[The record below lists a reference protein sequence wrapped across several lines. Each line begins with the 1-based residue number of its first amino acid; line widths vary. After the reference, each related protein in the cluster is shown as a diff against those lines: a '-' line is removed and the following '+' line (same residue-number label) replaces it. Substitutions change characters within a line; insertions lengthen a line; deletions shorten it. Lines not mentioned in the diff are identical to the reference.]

1 MDDAGDKDVTD
12 PNAKAAIGAAL
23 ADVEE
28 GTKWSAQGQFEQA
41 KLWRAA
47 HLTLGVPAAALAAIA
62 GATALASTT
71 GRVAAGIIALVS
83 AGLSAV
89 ASSLDAAG
97 RAESRADL
105 RQPLPGGEAAARV
118 ARQVDLPLQDVT
130 TARQTLSELMARRDE
145 INAEA
150 SVTAKLAYRRA
161 DRNIKQGGQTYA
173 TDQRSLPPAPEQAP
187 QDPGAPLS

>member
-97 RAESRADL
+97 RAESAQTSGNRYLAVRPQRAWRARSICPCRTSL
-105 RQPLPGGEAAARV
+105 RRG
-118 ARQVDLPLQDVT
+118 
-130 TARQTLSELMARRDE
+130 RRSA
-145 INAEA
+145 N
-150 SVTAKLAYRRA
+150 
-161 DRNIKQGGQTYA
+161 
-173 TDQRSLPPAPEQAP
+173 
-187 QDPGAPLS
+187 

>member
-1 MDDAGDKDVTD
+1 VTDDDA
-12 PNAKAAIGAAL
+12 NAKADAEARASIRDSL

-47 HLTLGVPAAALAAIA
+47 HLILGVPAAALAAIA

-97 RAESRADL
+97 RAESAQTSGNRYLAV
-105 RQPLPGGEAAARV
+105 QAAARV
-118 ARQVDLPLQDVT
+118 ARTVDLPLQDVA

-150 SVTAKLAYRRA
+150 SVTARIAYRRA
-161 DRNIKQGGQTYA
+161 GGNIEQGGQTYG
-173 TDQRSLPPAPEQAP
+173 TDT
-187 QDPGAPLS
+187 PLS